1 MKNIL
6 KGLGFGFLVVAFV
19 MTMGVGSADAALT
32 VAVNAITESGA
43 LTINGAAGSAFALA
57 ASTTTGAV
65 ALGDAMTT
73 GNLTVGTA
81 LTTGTVAIGGA
92 SHTGTTTISSGATT
106 TDALDIGASTVT
118 TGNGVDLTLAGLT
131 TGKGLDMS
139 DLDAITTGKAI
150 HVDATGVTQTTGVL
164 VHVDSASTALT
175 GAGRLLLVDHT
186 AATSNAT
193 GIVAEVA
200 STANDETTIFKVTGS
215 AALALGVG
223 VDVSLVAMT
232 TGKGLDMSDLDAITT
247 GKAIHVD
254 ATGVTQTD
262 GILVHVDSAST
273 ALTATGRLLLVDH
286 TGNAGVSTIVGEFK
300 SAATDETEIL
310 KITASGALALGKA
323 LNISVAAMTTGAG
336 ILITGPATTAGTLTN
351 TGAFIRISDGTTNL
365 FQVGPNGHIISAA
378 ADAANGEP
386 AAASSDGGTSITET
400 AGNATGVAT
409 DTRGQIVFTSDASA
423 LTVVLTFG
431 TAYATAPTCV
441 ISPADAEAQANMDF
455 AFVTTAASTMTIN
468 YITGTAATS
477 DTWNYICIE

>member
-6 KGLGFGFLVVAFV
+6 KGLGLSFLALAFV

-150 HVDATGVTQTTGVL
+150 HVDATGITQTTGIL
-164 VHVDSASTALT
+164 AHLDSAGTVIT
-175 GAGRLLLVDHT
+175 GAGRIFLSDHT
-186 AATSNAT
+186 GAT
-193 GIVAEVA
+193 GTTAILNEFA
-200 STANDETTIFKVTGS
+200 SAANDETTILKVTGS
-215 AALALGVG
+215 AALAAGVG

-254 ATGVTQTD
+254 ATGITQTD

-286 TGNAGVSTIVGEFK
+286 TGNAGVSTIVSEIK
-300 SAATDETEIL
+300 SAAADETEIL
-310 KITASGALALGKA
+310 KVTSSAILTGPA
-323 LNISVAAMTTGAG
+323 LNVVANSVTGNVGVARISATALTSGTGL
-336 ILITGPATTAGTLTN
+336 LITGSAPGTMTNAGSFL
-351 TGAFIRISDGTTNL
+351 RIADDTVNVFRIGENGHIAQAQAAAPDGTTGTCTTDSVSATSTDTHGEITATCNNQTAIVA
-365 FQVGPNGHIISAA
+365 FNIAYAA
-378 ADAANGEP
+378 APHCVVSPMN
-386 AAASSDGGTSITET
+386 AAAT
-400 AGNATGVAT
+400 ANVAT
-409 DTRGQIVFTSDASA
+409 TTY
-423 LTVVLTFG
+423 TVATTG
-431 TAYATAPTCV
+431 ITITQTGNIGAEIWAYMCM
-441 ISPADAEAQANMDF
+441 E
-455 AFVTTAASTMTIN
+455 
-468 YITGTAATS
+468 
-477 DTWNYICIE
+477 

>member
-232 TGKGLDMSDLDAITT
+232 TGKGIDMSDLDAITT

-254 ATGVTQTD
+254 ATGITQTD

-286 TGNAGVSTIVGEFK
+286 TGNAGVSTIVSEIK
-300 SAATDETEIL
+300 SAAADETEIL
-310 KITASGALALGKA
+310 KVTSSAILTGPA
-323 LNISVAAMTTGAG
+323 LNVVANSVTGNVGVARISATALTSGTGL
-336 ILITGPATTAGTLTN
+336 LITGSAPGTMTNAGSFL
-351 TGAFIRISDGTTNL
+351 RIADDTVNVFRIGENGHIAQAQAAAPDGTTGTCTTDSVSATSTDTHGEITATCNNQTAIVA
-365 FQVGPNGHIISAA
+365 FNIAYAA
-378 ADAANGEP
+378 APHCVVSPMN
-386 AAASSDGGTSITET
+386 AAAT
-400 AGNATGVAT
+400 ANVAT
-409 DTRGQIVFTSDASA
+409 TTY
-423 LTVVLTFG
+423 TVATTG
-431 TAYATAPTCV
+431 ITITQTGNIGAEIWAYMCM
-441 ISPADAEAQANMDF
+441 E
-455 AFVTTAASTMTIN
+455 
-468 YITGTAATS
+468 
-477 DTWNYICIE
+477 